1 MHDHSNLIHAAQEH
15 AADEASLEKLSRLF
29 KVFGDLTRMRI
40 LYALSSTEMCVCA
53 ICEYLNMD
61 QSAVSHQ
68 LKVLKDNRLVTS
80 RREGRTVYYRLDDDH
95 VGSII
100 RQGYEH
106 VTEEKG
112 A

>member
-1 MHDHSNLIHAAQEH
+1 MHDHSGLIHSAEAH
-15 AADEASLEKLSRLF
+15 AADEGVLKKLSALF

-53 ICEYLNMD
+53 ISEYLKMD

-68 LKVLKDNRLVTS
+68 LRVLKNHRLVAS
-80 RREGRTVYYRLDDDH
+80 RREGKTVYYRLDDDH

-106 VTEEKG
+106 VSEAE
-112 A
+112 